1 MKTFSQQIR
10 ESPEVEL
17 MSFIAQT
24 TYDSLPDDI
33 VDHCKQSI
41 LDTMAVTIGGSGMEA
56 IPELVD
62 LVKEKGGKPES
73 FIPFYGGKVPAAEA
87 GLAIGPMA
95 RAMDFGDV
103 HDEAS
108 HASEYI
114 FAVLLAVCGLRNK
127 VRGEDFIVSFAV
139 GKEIL
144 IRIGKAFRALSGAA
158 PVGVGDGHFIFG
170 SMAAAGKLLDLNLEE
185 LKHAMAMV
193 RAMAQPLNAE
203 MYRSGTLM
211 TRLHHG
217 FVTQDA
223 INACLLAQKG
233 VKAYHKNILLGATGY
248 FGIAQWQTHPEELT
262 AELGER
268 WEMVN
273 AAMKPYSSCKCTHAS
288 IQAVMEI
295 MAEYHLAAAD
305 IAEIIF
311 DESTINWLTVC
322 APKEEK
328 WNPHTVPECQFSLP
342 YVVATAI
349 LGYDI
354 LPNAYTP
361 EARERKDVRRFM
373 NKISAREKASLPIYT
388 AEATVI
394 AHSGAKYSRQC
405 LHIKGHPQN
414 PFSMGELL
422 TKFHQCV
429 PYSAYEL
436 NDETV
441 SKLEHSL
448 LNLEKINDVV
458 TALIIPIT
466 PI

>member
-1 MKTFSQQIR
+1 MKTFFQQTS
-10 ESPEVEL
+10 ESPEIEL
-17 MSFIAQT
+17 LRFIAQMT
-24 TYDSLPDDI
+24 FDSLPADI

-62 LVKEKGGKPES
+62 LVKKKGGKPES
-73 FIPFYGGKVPAAEA
+73 FIPFYGGKVPASEA

-114 FAVLLAVCGLRNK
+114 FAVLLAVCGLRKK
-127 VRGEDFIVSFAV
+127 VSGEDFIVSFAV

-170 SMAAAGKLLDLNLEE
+170 SMAAVGKLLDLNLEE

-193 RAMAQPLNAE
+193 RAMTQPLNAE

-217 FVTQDA
+217 FVSQDA

-233 VKAYHKNILLGATGY
+233 IKAYHKNILLSPTGY
-248 FGIAQWQTHPEELT
+248 FGIAQWQTYPEELT
-262 AELGER
+262 AGLGEK

-295 MAEYHLAAAD
+295 MAEHHLTSAD
-305 IAEIIF
+305 MAEIIF

-322 APKEEK
+322 VPKEEK

-342 YVVATAI
+342 YIVATAI
-349 LGYDI
+349 MGYDI
-354 LPNAYTP
+354 LPNAYTQ
-361 EARERKDVRRFM
+361 EARKRKDVRRFM
-373 NKISAREKASLPIYT
+373 NKISAREKVSLPIYT

-394 AHSGAKYSRQC
+394 AHSGAKYSKEC
-405 LHIKGHPQN
+405 FHIKGHPKN
-414 PFSMGELL
+414 PFSMDELL
-422 TKFHQCV
+422 NKFHQCV
-429 PYSAYEL
+429 PYSAYRL
-436 NDETV
+436 SDKTV
-441 SKLEHSL
+441 SELEQNL
-448 LNLEKINDVV
+448 LNLEKLNDVV
-458 TALIIPIT
+458 SSLIIPIT